1 MRPTKAAESV
11 IAGLRW
17 PPETG
22 PVARR
27 RIVTRRATEQEIIM
41 FGVLVSVSKEEMTRV
56 SIMNTKSP
64 VPKSSA
70 NDARQT

>member
-1 MRPTKAAESV
+1 MAESV
-11 IAGLRW
+11 IAGLMW

-22 PVARR
+22 LVARR
-27 RIVTRRATEQEIIM
+27 RMAIRRATKQEITM
-41 FGVLVSVSKEEMTRV
+41 FGVLVSVSKEEMTMV